1 MKTIAVLTS
10 GGDAPGMN
18 ACIRAITRSALSRGF
33 KVIGV
38 KRGYSGL
45 IDGEFIPLTS
55 RSVGNILQTGGTILK
70 TSRCPEFLTD
80 NGFKKALE
88 NIKKAKIDGLIV
100 IGGDGSYRGAY
111 NLSKAGVKVVTV
123 PGTIDNDLH
132 YTDYTLGFDTAV
144 NTIVQLVNNVRDT
157 SLAHDRISVVEV
169 MGAYCGDIAL
179 NVGAATGA
187 DYIIVP
193 EVKFEPKK
201 LYEKLVNNTKNGKA
215 CSIVILNE
223 KVASAGDL
231 AKMISKNTGLEV
243 RPLVVGHI
251 QRGGAPTAD
260 DRIMAVKF
268 GVRAVE
274 LLSEDIGGRAIGIY
288 ADKVMDQPIERAIE
302 EARRGFDM
310 ELYRMTQELSF

>member
-18 ACIRAITRSALSRGF
+18 ACIRAITRSALAKGL
-33 KVIGV
+33 KVVGV

-45 IDGEFIPLTS
+45 IDGEFIPLNS
-55 RSVGNILQTGGTILK
+55 RSVGNILHSGGTILK
-70 TSRCPEFLTD
+70 TSRCPEFLTKE
-80 NGFKKALE
+80 GFSKALS
-88 NIKKAKIDGLIV
+88 NIKKAKIDGIVV
-100 IGGDGSYRGAY
+100 IGGDGSYKGA
-111 NLSKAGVKVVTV
+111 LELCKAGVAVVAV

-157 SLAHDRISVVEV
+157 SLSHDRISVIEV

-201 LYEKLVNNTKNGKA
+201 LYERLVNNTKNGKA

-223 KVASAGDL
+223 KIAGAGELAS
-231 AKMISKNTGLEV
+231 MIAKNTGLDV

-268 GVRAVE
+268 GVRAIE
-274 LLSEDIGGRAIGIY
+274 LLTSGKYGMAVGIM
-288 ADKVMDQPIERAIE
+288 ADKVMEVPLEKAFENTRK
-302 EARRGFDM
+302 FDM

>member
-18 ACIRAITRSALSRGF
+18 ACIRAITRSALSKGI

-45 IDGEFIPLTS
+45 IDGEFVALTS
-55 RSVGNILQTGGTILK
+55 RSVGNILHTGGTILK
-70 TSRCPEFLTD
+70 TSRCPEFLTKE
-80 NGFKKALE
+80 GFNKALA

-100 IGGDGSYRGAY
+100 IGGDGSYRGA
-111 NLSKAGVKVVTV
+111 LELAKAGVNVVAI

-157 SLAHDRISVVEV
+157 SLAHDRISVIEV

-201 LYEKLVNNTKNGKA
+201 LYDRLLQNTKNGKL

-223 KVASAGDL
+223 KVAGAGEL
-231 AKMISKNTGLEV
+231 ATMIAKNTGLDV
-243 RPLVVGHI
+243 RPLVVAHI
-251 QRGGAPTAD
+251 QRGGTPTAD

-268 GVRAVE
+268 GAKAVE
-274 LLSEDIGGRAIGIY
+274 LLVSGNSGQAIGIY
-288 ADKVMDQPIERAIE
+288 ADKVMSVPLDKAFENTRK
-302 EARRGFDM
+302 FDM
-310 ELYRMTQELSF
+310 ELYKMTQNLSF

>member
-1 MKTIAVLTS
+1 MKTIAILTS
-10 GGDAPGMN
+10 GGDSPGMN
-18 ACIRAITRSALSRGF
+18 ACIRALTRSAIAKGY

-55 RSVGNILQTGGTILK
+55 RSVGNILHSGGTMLK
-70 TSRCPEFLTD
+70 TSRSPEFLTKE
-80 NGFKKALE
+80 GFNKALN
-88 NIKKAKIDGLIV
+88 NIKKAKIDGLVV
-100 IGGDGSYRGAY
+100 IGGDGSYKGALE
-111 NLSKAGVKVVTV
+111 LSKAGVSVVTI

-157 SLAHDRISVVEV
+157 SLSHDRISVIEV
-169 MGAYCGDIAL
+169 MGAYCGDVAL

-201 LYEKLVNNTKNGKA
+201 LYEKLIKNTKNGKN

-223 KVASAGDL
+223 KVSSAGEL
-231 AKMISKNTGLEV
+231 SKAIEKNTGLDV
-243 RPLVVGHI
+243 RPLVIGHI

-268 GVRAVE
+268 GVRAIE
-274 LLSEDIGGRAIGIY
+274 LLASGKSGYAIGIH
-288 ADKVMDQPIERAIE
+288 ADKVMEVPLEQAFNNTRK
-302 EARRGFDM
+302 FDM
-310 ELYRMTQELSF
+310 ELYNMAMELSF

>member
-18 ACIRAITRSALSRGF
+18 ACIRAITRSALSKGV

-45 IDGEFIPLTS
+45 IDGEFVALTS
-55 RSVGNILQTGGTILK
+55 RSVGNILHTGGTILK
-70 TSRCPEFLTD
+70 TSRCPEFLTKE
-80 NGFKKALE
+80 GFNKALA

-100 IGGDGSYRGAY
+100 IGGDGSYRGA
-111 NLSKAGVKVVTV
+111 LELAKAGVNVVAI

-157 SLAHDRISVVEV
+157 SLAHDRISVIEV

-201 LYEKLVNNTKNGKA
+201 LYERLVQNTKNGKL

-223 KVASAGDL
+223 KVAGAGEL
-231 AKMISKNTGLEV
+231 ATMIAKNTGLDV
-243 RPLVVGHI
+243 RPLVVAHI
-251 QRGGAPTAD
+251 QRGGTPTAD

-268 GVRAVE
+268 GAKAVE
-274 LLSEDIGGRAIGIY
+274 LLVRGNSGQAIGIY
-288 ADKVMDQPIERAIE
+288 ADKVMSVPLDKAFENTRK
-302 EARRGFDM
+302 FDM
-310 ELYRMTQELSF
+310 ELYKMTQNLSF